1 MNLGQK
7 ILVVGAACALLTV
20 LSMIVFGDNGLIELS
35 RLRAKERMMAGQN
48 QALARENID
57 LYRIVDRLKND
68 PEYIET
74 IARNELGMVGKDDI
88 VILRPRER

>member
-1 MNLGQK
+1 MNLRQK
-7 ILVVGAACALLTV
+7 IVVVGTACALLVV

-35 RLRAKERMMAGQN
+35 QLRAKERMMAGQN
-48 QALARENID
+48 QALAGENIE

-74 IARNELGMVGKDDI
+74 IARNELEMVGKDDI
-88 VILRPRER
+88 VVLRPRER